1 MRLSNRIE
9 SLPPYLFAQIS
20 KIIAKKKEEGV
31 DVISLGIGDPDL
43 PTPQRIINKLVD
55 AANIP
60 ANHRYPESEGLPEF
74 RQAVASYYKDRHNV
88 ELNFEDEVTSLIG
101 SKEAI
106 INFSLCVIN
115 PGDYALVTDPGY
127 PVYEIGTM
135 LAGGESY
142 KLPLTAEQDWLPDLD
157 CIPDDILAKSKIL
170 WVNYP
175 NNPTGAIAND
185 DFYEKVIAWGIKHDI
200 IIAHD
205 LAYSEVTFDGYT
217 APSILEY
224 SNAKDI
230 CIELNSLSKSYNMTG
245 WRIAMAVGNKD
256 LVHALRTIKSN
267 IDSGA
272 PQAIQEMAIEAL
284 TGPRDDIVEHN
295 KIYQLR
301 RDKVV
306 ASLEQLGLTVNNPKA
321 SLYVWAKI
329 PSNEESSATFVS
341 KIIDE
346 TGVVLTPGNG
356 YGEYG
361 EGYIRVSLTTPDD
374 QLDEAC
380 LLYTS
385 PSPRD

>member
-74 RQAVASYYKDRHNV
+74 RQAVASYYKSRHNV

-157 CIPDDILAKSKIL
+157 SIPDDILTKSKIL

-185 DFYEKVIAWGIKHDI
+185 DFYKKVIAWGIKHDI

-205 LAYSEVTFDGYT
+205 LAYSEVTFDGYA

-224 SNAKDI
+224 PNAKDI

-256 LVHALRTIKSN
+256 LVQALRTIKSN

-306 ASLEQLGLTVNNPKA
+306 TSLEQLGLIVNNPKA

-374 QLDEAC
+374 QLDEA
-380 LLYTS
+380 LQRLNDYIN
-385 PSPRD
+385 

>member
-1 MRLSNRIE
+1 MHLSDRIE

-31 DVISLGIGDPDL
+31 DVISLGIGDPDI
-43 PTPQRIINKLVD
+43 PTPQHIINKLID
-55 AANIP
+55 SAKNPI
-60 ANHRYPESEGLPEF
+60 NHRYPESEGLPEF

-88 ELNFEDEVTSLIG
+88 ELNFEEEVTSLIG

-135 LAGGESY
+135 LAGGQSY
-142 KLPLTAEQDWLPDLD
+142 KLPLTAENDWLPDLD
-157 CIPDDILAKSKIL
+157 SIPDDIIAKSKIL
-170 WVNYP
+170 WINYP
-175 NNPTGAIAND
+175 NNPIGAIAND
-185 DFYEKVIAWGIKHDI
+185 DFYNKVIEWGIQHEI

-205 LAYSEVTFDGYT
+205 LAYSEVTYDGYI

-224 SNAKDI
+224 PNAREI
-230 CIELNSLSKSYNMTG
+230 CIELNSLSKSFNMTG
-245 WRIAMAVGNKD
+245 WRIAMAVGNKE
-256 LVHALRTIKSN
+256 LVQALRTIKSN

-284 TGPRDDIVEHN
+284 TGTRDDIVEHN

-306 ASLEQLGLTVNNPKA
+306 HSLENLGLTVHKPKA

-329 PSNEESSATFVS
+329 PDGEESSSAFVS

-356 YGEYG
+356 YGEHG

-374 QLDEAC
+374 QLDDA
-380 LLYTS
+380 LNRLNDYIK
-385 PSPRD
+385 

>member
-74 RQAVASYYKDRHNV
+74 RQAVASYYKNRHNV

-157 CIPDDILAKSKIL
+157 SIPDDILAKSKIL

-217 APSILEY
+217 APSIREY
-224 SNAKDI
+224 PNAKDI

-256 LVHALRTIKSN
+256 LVQALRTIKSN

-374 QLDEAC
+374 QLDEA
-380 LLYTS
+380 LQRLNDYIN
-385 PSPRD
+385 

>member
-1 MRLSNRIE
+1 MRLSDRIE

-20 KIIAKKKEEGV
+20 KIISKKKEEGI

-43 PTPQRIINKLVD
+43 PTPQRIINKLTD
-55 AANIP
+55 AANIS

-74 RQAVASYYKDRHNV
+74 RQAVASYYNKRHNV

-142 KLPLTAEQDWLPDLD
+142 KLPLTAEQNWLPNLNS
-157 CIPDDILAKSKIL
+157 IPDDILSKSKIL
-170 WVNYP
+170 WINYP

-185 DFYEKVIAWGIKHDI
+185 DFYNEVIAWGIKHDI

-205 LAYSEVTFDGYT
+205 LAYSEVTYDGYK

-224 SNAKDI
+224 PNAKDI

-256 LVHALRTIKSN
+256 LVMALRTIKSN
-267 IDSGA
+267 IDSGV

-284 TGPRDDIVEHN
+284 SGPRDDIDHHN
-295 KIYQLR
+295 NIYQIR

-306 ASLEQLGLTVNNPKA
+306 TALEQLGLTVHNPKA

-329 PSNEESSATFVS
+329 PENEESSAKFVS

-361 EGYIRVSLTTPDD
+361 EGYIRVSLTTPDQ
-374 QLDEAC
+374 QLDTA
-380 LLYTS
+380 LKRLNDYIK
-385 PSPRD
+385 

>member
-157 CIPDDILAKSKIL
+157 CIPDDILTKSKIL

-224 SNAKDI
+224 PNAKDI

-374 QLDEAC
+374 QLDEA
-380 LLYTS
+380 LQRLNDYIK
-385 PSPRD
+385 

>member
-1 MRLSNRIE
+1 MHLSDRIE

-20 KIIAKKKEEGV
+20 KTIANKKKEGM
-31 DVISLGIGDPDL
+31 DVISLGIGDPDI
-43 PTPQRIINKLVD
+43 PTPEHIIDKLID
-55 AANIP
+55 ASKKP
-60 ANHRYPESEGLPEF
+60 VNHRYPESEGLPEF
-74 RQAVASYYKDRHNV
+74 RQAVASYYKKRHNV
-88 ELNFEDEVTSLIG
+88 ELNFEDEITSLIG

-135 LAGGESY
+135 LAGGKSY

-157 CIPDDILAKSKIL
+157 NIPADVLAKSKIL
-170 WVNYP
+170 WINYP
-175 NNPTGAIAND
+175 NNPTGAIGND
-185 DFYEKVIAWGIKHDI
+185 DFYMNVIDWGIKNEI

-205 LAYSEVTFDGYT
+205 LAYSEVTYDGYV

-224 SNAKDI
+224 PNAREI

-245 WRIAMAVGNKD
+245 WRIAMAVGNKE
-256 LVHALRTIKSN
+256 LVQALRTIKSN
-267 IDSGA
+267 IDSGV

-284 TGPRDDIVEHN
+284 NNPKDSIIDHN
-295 KIYQLR
+295 RIYQLR

-306 ASLEQLGLTVNNPKA
+306 ASLQDLGLVVTTPKA

-329 PSNEESSATFVS
+329 PDGEESSSAFVS
-341 KIIDE
+341 KIIDA

-356 YGEYG
+356 YGEFG

-374 QLDEAC
+374 QLDVA
-380 LLYTS
+380 LNRLNDYIK
-385 PSPRD
+385 

>member
-157 CIPDDILAKSKIL
+157 SIPDDILTKSKIL

-224 SNAKDI
+224 PNAKDI

-256 LVHALRTIKSN
+256 LVQALRTIKSN

-295 KIYQLR
+295 KVYQLR

-306 ASLEQLGLTVNNPKA
+306 ASLEHLGLTVNNPKA

-329 PSNEESSATFVS
+329 PNNEESSATFVS

-374 QLDEAC
+374 QLDEA
-380 LLYTS
+380 LQRLNDYIK
-385 PSPRD
+385 

>member
-74 RQAVASYYKDRHNV
+74 RQAVASYYKNRHNV

-157 CIPDDILAKSKIL
+157 SIPDDILAKSKIL

-224 SNAKDI
+224 PNAKDI

-256 LVHALRTIKSN
+256 LVQALRTIKSN

-374 QLDEAC
+374 QLDEA
-380 LLYTS
+380 LQRLNDYIN
-385 PSPRD
+385 

>member
-74 RQAVASYYKDRHNV
+74 RQAVASYYKGRHNV

-157 CIPDDILAKSKIL
+157 SIPDDILTKSKIL

-224 SNAKDI
+224 PNAKDI

-256 LVHALRTIKSN
+256 LVQALRTIKSN

-284 TGPRDDIVEHN
+284 TGPREDIVEHN
-295 KIYQLR
+295 KVYQLR

-306 ASLEQLGLTVNNPKA
+306 ASLEHLGLTVNNPKA

-329 PSNEESSATFVS
+329 PNNEESSATFVS

-374 QLDEAC
+374 QLDEA
-380 LLYTS
+380 LQRLNDYIK
-385 PSPRD
+385 

>member
-1 MRLSNRIE
+1 MHLSDRIE

-20 KIIAKKKEEGV
+20 KTIAKKKEEGI
-31 DVISLGIGDPDL
+31 DVISLGIGDPDI
-43 PTPQRIINKLVD
+43 PTPQHIINKLID
-55 AANIP
+55 AAKNPI
-60 ANHRYPESEGLPEF
+60 NHRYPESEGLPKF

-88 ELNFEDEVTSLIG
+88 ELNFEEEVTSLIG

-135 LAGGESY
+135 LAGGQSY
-142 KLPLTAEQDWLPDLD
+142 KLPLTAANDWLPDLD
-157 CIPDDILAKSKIL
+157 SIPVDIIAKSKIL
-170 WVNYP
+170 WINYP
-175 NNPTGAIAND
+175 NNPIGAIAND
-185 DFYEKVIAWGIKHDI
+185 DFYNKVIAWGIQHEI

-205 LAYSEVTFDGYT
+205 LAYSEVTYDGYV

-224 SNAKDI
+224 PNAKDI
-230 CIELNSLSKSYNMTG
+230 CIELNSLSKSFNMTG
-245 WRIAMAVGNKD
+245 WRIAMAVGNKQ
-256 LVHALRTIKSN
+256 LVQALRTMKSN

-284 TGPRDDIVEHN
+284 SSNRDAIIHHN
-295 KIYQLR
+295 KIYQTR

-306 ASLEQLGLTVNNPKA
+306 DCLQGLGLHVTIPKA

-329 PSNEESSATFVS
+329 PDGEESSSEFVS
-341 KIIDE
+341 KIIDA

-356 YGEYG
+356 YGEFG
-361 EGYIRVSLTTPDD
+361 EGYIRVSLTTPDE
-374 QLDEAC
+374 QLNDA
-380 LLYTS
+380 LNRLNDYIK
-385 PSPRD
+385 

>member
-1 MRLSNRIE
+1 MHLSDRIE

-20 KIIAKKKEEGV
+20 KTIANKKKEGM
-31 DVISLGIGDPDL
+31 DVISLGIGDPDI
-43 PTPQRIINKLVD
+43 PTPEHIIDKLID
-55 AANIP
+55 ASKKP
-60 ANHRYPESEGLPEF
+60 VNHRYPESEGLPEF
-74 RQAVASYYKDRHNV
+74 RQAVASYYKKRHNV
-88 ELNFEDEVTSLIG
+88 ELNFEDEITSLIG

-135 LAGGESY
+135 LAGGKSY

-157 CIPDDILAKSKIL
+157 NIPADVLAKSKIL
-170 WVNYP
+170 WINYP
-175 NNPTGAIAND
+175 NNPTGAIGND
-185 DFYEKVIAWGIKHDI
+185 DFYMNVIDWGIKNEI

-205 LAYSEVTFDGYT
+205 LAYSEVTYDGYV

-224 SNAKDI
+224 PNAREI

-245 WRIAMAVGNKD
+245 WRIAMAVGNKE
-256 LVHALRTIKSN
+256 LVQALRTIKSN
-267 IDSGA
+267 IDSGV

-284 TGPRDDIVEHN
+284 NNPKDSIIHHN
-295 KIYQLR
+295 RIYQLR

-306 ASLEQLGLTVNNPKA
+306 ASLQDLGLVVTTPKA

-329 PSNEESSATFVS
+329 PDGEESSSAFVS
-341 KIIDE
+341 KIIDA

-356 YGEYG
+356 YGEFG

-374 QLDEAC
+374 QLDVA
-380 LLYTS
+380 LNRLNDYIK
-385 PSPRD
+385 

>member
-1 MRLSNRIE
+1 MRLSDRIE

-20 KIIAKKKEEGV
+20 KIIAKKKEEGI

-43 PTPQRIINKLVD
+43 PTPTHIIDRLVK
-55 AANIP
+55 AANNP
-60 ANHRYPESEGLPEF
+60 VNHRYPESEGLPEF
-74 RQAVASYYKDRHNV
+74 RQAVALYYKNRHNV
-88 ELNFEDEVTSLIG
+88 ELDFEDEVTSLIG

-157 CIPDDILAKSKIL
+157 SIPNDILTKSKIL
-170 WVNYP
+170 WINYP

-185 DFYEKVIAWGIKHDI
+185 DFYNKVIAWGIKNDI

-205 LAYSEVTFDGYT
+205 LAYSEVTYDNYS

-224 SNAKDI
+224 PNAKDI

-245 WRIAMAVGNKD
+245 WRIAMAVGNKE
-256 LVHALRTIKSN
+256 LVQALRTIKSN

-284 TGPRDDIVEHN
+284 TGPRDDIIEHN
-295 KIYQLR
+295 RIYQQR

-306 ASLEQLGLTVNNPKA
+306 ASLEKIGLTVHNPKA
-321 SLYVWAKI
+321 SLYVWARI
-329 PSNEESSATFVS
+329 PSNEESSAAFVT

-356 YGEYG
+356 YGEHG

-374 QLDEAC
+374 LLDAA
-380 LLYTS
+380 LLRLNDYIQ
-385 PSPRD
+385 

>member
-43 PTPQRIINKLVD
+43 PTPQRIINKLTD
-55 AANIP
+55 AANVP

-74 RQAVASYYKDRHNV
+74 RRAVASYYKTRHNV

-157 CIPDDILAKSKIL
+157 SIPDNILTKSKIL
-170 WVNYP
+170 WINYP
-175 NNPTGAIAND
+175 NNPTGAIANAN
-185 DFYEKVIAWGIKHDI
+185 FYNKVIAWGIKHDI

-224 SNAKDI
+224 PNAKDI

-256 LVHALRTIKSN
+256 LVQALRTIKSN

-284 TGPRDDIVEHN
+284 TGPRDDIDEHN
-295 KIYQLR
+295 RIYQLR

-306 ASLEQLGLTVNNPKA
+306 ASLEQLGLIVNNPKA

-329 PSNEESSATFVS
+329 PGNEESSSAFVS

-356 YGEYG
+356 YGAYG
-361 EGYIRVSLTTPDD
+361 EGYIRVSLTTPDE
-374 QLDEAC
+374 QLDEA
-380 LLYTS
+380 LQRLNDYIN
-385 PSPRD
+385 

>member
-20 KIIAKKKEEGV
+20 KTIAKKKAEGM
-31 DVISLGIGDPDL
+31 DVISLGIGDPDI
-43 PTPQRIINKLVD
+43 PTPKHIIDKLIN
-55 AANIP
+55 AANDP
-60 ANHRYPESEGLPEF
+60 VNHRYPESEGLPEF
-74 RQAVASYYKDRHNV
+74 RQAVAMYYKNRHNV

-142 KLPLTAEQDWLPDLD
+142 KLPLTAEQDWLPNLD
-157 CIPDDILAKSKIL
+157 TIPHDILAKSKIL
-170 WVNYP
+170 WINYP
-175 NNPTGAIAND
+175 NNPTGAIGND
-185 DFYEKVIAWGIKHDI
+185 EFYNKVINWGIKNDI

-205 LAYSEVTFDGYT
+205 LAYSEVTYDGYV

-224 SNAKDI
+224 PNAKEI

-245 WRIAMAVGNKD
+245 WRIAMAVGNKQ
-256 LVHALRTIKSN
+256 LVQALRTIKSN

-272 PQAIQEMAIEAL
+272 PQAIQKMAIEAL
-284 TGPRDDIVEHN
+284 NSPRDLIDRRN
-295 KIYQLR
+295 KVYQLR

-306 ASLEQLGLTVNNPKA
+306 HSLQSLGLKVITPKA
-321 SLYVWAKI
+321 SLYIWAKI
-329 PSNEESSATFVS
+329 PDGEESSSSFVS
-341 KIIDE
+341 KIIDSI
-346 TGVVLTPGNG
+346 GVVLTPGNG
-356 YGEYG
+356 YGESG
-361 EGYIRVSLTTPDD
+361 EGYIRVSLTTPDN
-374 QLDEAC
+374 QLDEA
-380 LLYTS
+380 LKRLNEYIKS
-385 PSPRD
+385 

>member
-1 MRLSNRIE
+1 MRLSDRIE

-20 KIIAKKKEEGV
+20 KIITKKKEEGI

-43 PTPQRIINKLVD
+43 PTPQRIINKLTD

-74 RQAVASYYKDRHNV
+74 RQAVASYYKTRHNV

-135 LAGGESY
+135 LAGGKSY
-142 KLPLTAEQDWLPDLD
+142 KLPLTAEQDWLPNLD
-157 CIPDDILAKSKIL
+157 NIPDDVIAKSKIL
-170 WVNYP
+170 WINYP

-185 DFYEKVIAWGIKHDI
+185 DFYKKVIAWGIKNDI

-205 LAYSEVTFDGYT
+205 LAYSEVTYDDYV

-224 SNAKDI
+224 PNAREI

-256 LVHALRTIKSN
+256 LVQALRTIKSN

-284 TGPRDDIVEHN
+284 TGPRDDIINHN
-295 KIYQLR
+295 KIYEVR

-306 ASLEQLGLTVNNPKA
+306 ASLKKLGLTVHNPKA

-329 PSNEESSATFVS
+329 PDNEESSASFVS
-341 KIIDE
+341 KIIDA

-356 YGEYG
+356 YGEHG

-374 QLDEAC
+374 QLDKA
-380 LLYTS
+380 LQRLNDYIK
-385 PSPRD
+385 

>member
-1 MRLSNRIE
+1 MHLSDRIE

-20 KIIAKKKEEGV
+20 KTIAKKKEEGM
-31 DVISLGIGDPDL
+31 DVISLGIGDPDI
-43 PTPQRIINKLVD
+43 PTPEHIIDKLID
-55 AANIP
+55 ASKNP
-60 ANHRYPESEGLPEF
+60 VNHRYPESEGLPAF
-74 RQAVASYYKDRHNV
+74 RQAVASYYKKRHNV
-88 ELNFEDEVTSLIG
+88 ELNFEDEITSLIG

-135 LAGGESY
+135 LAGGKSY

-157 CIPDDILAKSKIL
+157 SIPVDVLAKSKIL
-170 WVNYP
+170 WINYP
-175 NNPTGAIAND
+175 NNPTGAIGND
-185 DFYEKVIAWGIKHDI
+185 DFYMNVIDWGIKNEI

-205 LAYSEVTFDGYT
+205 LAYSEVTYDGYV

-224 SNAKDI
+224 PNAKEI

-245 WRIAMAVGNKD
+245 WRIAMAVGNKK
-256 LVHALRTIKSN
+256 LVQALRTIKSN
-267 IDSGA
+267 IDSGV
-272 PQAIQEMAIEAL
+272 PQPIQEMAIEAL
-284 TGPRDDIVEHN
+284 NNPRDSIIHHN
-295 KIYQLR
+295 RIYQLR

-306 ASLEQLGLTVNNPKA
+306 TSLQDLGLVVTTPKA

-329 PSNEESSATFVS
+329 PDGEESSSAFVS
-341 KIIDE
+341 KIIDA

-356 YGEYG
+356 YGEFG

-374 QLDEAC
+374 QLDDA
-380 LLYTS
+380 LNRLNDYIK
-385 PSPRD
+385 

>member
-74 RQAVASYYKDRHNV
+74 RQAVASYYKGRHNV

-157 CIPDDILAKSKIL
+157 SIPDDILTKSKIL

-224 SNAKDI
+224 PNAKDI

-256 LVHALRTIKSN
+256 LVQALRTIKSN

-295 KIYQLR
+295 KVYQLR

-306 ASLEQLGLTVNNPKA
+306 ASLEHLGLTVNNPKA

-329 PSNEESSATFVS
+329 PNNEESSATFVS

-374 QLDEAC
+374 QLDEA
-380 LLYTS
+380 LQRLNDYIK
-385 PSPRD
+385 